1 VQAKQ
6 ADESKNMALTNAQR
20 VTRLE
25 KRAEELGFW
34 TVRRAIP
41 LDHWLFNGEPISHG
55 DLWPTREGVA
65 AFSHGEVPVP
75 ADWPLDDARLEL
87 DLGGEGLVRISYA
100 SGADEAFGL
109 DPNHRRFRLKEPRF
123 SVAADCVAR
132 LPFGVPNRDARL
144 SRARLVWLESH
155 LAEFTLLL
163 QQVMEMAQVLEGHE
177 VIDPLLS
184 AAEESLYTLRWPTA
198 TQAYIARVAPGR
210 ELKRV
215 WQLPAGIAEEP
226 AGLDET
232 QRASVSSAL
241 ACLVS
246 RLKTLRERY
255 PQTGALA
262 LTGHA
267 HLDLA
272 WLWPLAE
279 TRRKAVRTLSS
290 VIGLMD
296 RHPGFRFN
304 QSTAQLYAFLETD
317 DPALFTQIK
326 ERVASGQWEPIGGM
340 WVEPDTNMPTGE
352 SFVRQLLYGQR
363 YFEQTFGRRHTV
375 CWLPD
380 CFGFSPA
387 LPQILHLAGIDSFF
401 TIKVNWSETNQMP
414 FDLFWWEGLD
424 GSRVLAHTFKN
435 PAGGYNSKTDL
446 IAVIETWRNFT
457 GKHLNPESL
466 LCFGHGDGGG
476 GPTEEMLTRQR
487 QLSDFPVVPSLRP
500 VNVADWFASTGDRV
514 AANPE
519 LPTWVGEIYLELHRG
534 TLTSQ
539 GRTKFLHRR
548 AERALITAETLSSIA
563 TLLGGPLVPSLEEHW
578 RALLRNQ
585 FHDILPG
592 SSIREVCEQT
602 EAELA
607 GVIAA
612 GLAMVDDQL
621 SAIADTLATSD
632 GGAGILV
639 INPDLSARP
648 LRLASEAA
656 LPGGQAVEGGSVLAG
671 GATVP
676 GLSAMVVAAASP
688 PSGLRVDTRWLENAR
703 LRIDMNEDG
712 SLASVYDKQAEREI
726 LADRGNQIWAY
737 VDKPREW
744 DAWDVEEDYRRQG
757 EEVTATSPLQIAE
770 AGPHRAAIQVVRRFR
785 DSEIVQ
791 TVQLWANSARLD
803 FKTDIDWHDR
813 RILLKARFPL
823 AIHTDHAT
831 FECAHGVIRRPTHRN
846 TSWDQARFEVAA
858 HRFVDMSEHG
868 YGVALLNDGKY
879 GHHAVGNE
887 LGLTLLRS
895 PVYPDPLADEGR
907 QSFTYSLYP
916 HTAHW
921 LGGGVLAE
929 AEDLNQPLL
938 CRPVASGAGT
948 TWTAVGIGG
957 ITLGL
962 SGLKPAEDG
971 NGLIFRTYEPAGA
984 SGKADITLAEGWSL
998 SDEVDLLEDRQGPA
1012 GLRFSPFKLR
1022 SWRINRTS

>member
-1 VQAKQ
+1 
-6 ADESKNMALTNAQR
+6 MALTNTQR

-34 TVRRAIP
+34 TVQRALP
-41 LDHWLFNGEPISHG
+41 LDRWLFNGEPISPG
-55 DLWPTREGVA
+55 EPWPTREGVA
-65 AFSHGEVPVP
+65 AFSHGEVAVP
-75 ADWPLDDARLEL
+75 ADWRLDDARLEL
-87 DLGGEGLVRISYA
+87 DLGGEGLVRLSYA
-100 SGADEAFGL
+100 SGAGEAFGL
-109 DPNHRRFRLKEPRF
+109 DPNHQRFRLKEPRF
-123 SVAADCVAR
+123 SITADCVAR

-144 SRARLVWLESH
+144 SRARLVWLESQ
-155 LAEFTLLL
+155 LAEFALLL
-163 QQVMEMAQVLEGHE
+163 RQVVEMAQVLEGHE
-177 VIDPLLS
+177 AIDPLLS

-198 TQAYIARVAPGR
+198 TQAYVARVAPGR
-210 ELKRV
+210 ELQRV
-215 WQLPAGIAEEP
+215 WQLPARIAEEP
-226 AGLDET
+226 AGLDGAE
-232 QRASVSSAL
+232 RASVSSAL
-241 ACLVS
+241 ASLVS
-246 RLKTLRERY
+246 RLRTLRERY

-279 TRRKAVRTLSS
+279 TRRKSIRTFSS
-290 VIGLMD
+290 VIALMD
-296 RHPGFRFN
+296 RYPDFRFN

-326 ERVASGQWEPIGGM
+326 ERVASGQWEPVGGM

-352 SFVRQLLYGQR
+352 SLVRQLLYGQG
-363 YFEQTFGRRHTV
+363 YFERTFGRRHTV

-387 LPQILHLAGIDSFF
+387 LPQILCLAGIDSFF

-414 FDLFWWEGLD
+414 FDLFWWQGLD

-435 PAGGYNSKTDL
+435 PAGGYNSQTDL
-446 IAVIETWRNFT
+446 VAVIETWRNFT

-487 QLSDFPVVPSLRP
+487 QLSDFPVVPSLRA
-500 VNVADWFASTGDRV
+500 VSVADWFAATHDRV
-514 AANPE
+514 AANPK

-548 AERALITAETLSSIA
+548 AERALITAETVSSMA
-563 TLLGGPLVPSLEEHW
+563 TLMGGPFAPSLEEHW
-578 RALLRNQ
+578 RVLLRNQ

-592 SSIREVCEQT
+592 SSIREVYAQT

-607 GVIAA
+607 EVAAA
-612 GLAMVDDQL
+612 GATVVDDQL
-621 SAIADTLATSD
+621 SAIADTLGELD
-632 GGAGILV
+632 GGGILV
-639 INPDLSARP
+639 VNPDLSARP

-656 LPGGQAVEGGSVLAG
+656 LPGGQAVEGGSVVAG
-671 GATVP
+671 GASVP
-676 GLSAMVVAAASP
+676 GLSVMVVAASSP
-688 PSGLRVDTRWLENAR
+688 PAGLSADTRSIENAR
-703 LRIDMNEDG
+703 LRIDLNEDG
-712 SLASVYDKQAEREI
+712 TLASVYDKHADREV

-744 DAWDVEEDYRRQG
+744 DAWDVDEDYGRQG
-757 EEVTATSPLQIAE
+757 EEVTATSAE
-770 AGPHRAAIQVVRRFR
+770 VVETGPHRAAIRIVRRFR

-791 TVQLWANSARLD
+791 TVRLWANSARLD
-803 FKTDIDWHDR
+803 FKTEIDWHDR
-813 RILLKARFPL
+813 RVLLKARFPL

-879 GHHAVGNE
+879 GHHAVDNE

-895 PVYPDPLADEGR
+895 PVYPDPLAEEGP
-907 QSFTYSLYP
+907 QSFAYSLYP
-916 HTAHW
+916 HTGHW
-921 LGGGVLAE
+921 LDGGVLAE

-938 CRPVASGAGT
+938 CRPVASGAGSA
-948 TWTAVGIGG
+948 WTAVKIDGIK
-957 ITLGL
+957 LGL
-962 SGLKPAEDG
+962 SGFKPAEDG

-984 SGKADITLAEGWSL
+984 SGMADITLAEGWSL
-998 SDEVDLLEDRQGPA
+998 GDEVDLLEDRQGPA
-1012 GLRFSPFKLR
+1012 NRRFSPFKLR
-1022 SWRINRTS
+1022 GWRIKRAG

>member
-1 VQAKQ
+1 
-6 ADESKNMALTNAQR
+6 MALTKAQR
-20 VTRLE
+20 VTRLK
-25 KRAEELGFW
+25 KRSEELALW

-41 LDHWLFNGEPISHG
+41 LDHWLFNGEPIARG
-55 DLWPTREGVA
+55 EPWPTREGVA
-65 AFSHGEVPVP
+65 ALSHGEVAVP
-75 ADWPLDDARLEL
+75 ADWPLDDARLDL
-87 DLGGEGLVRISYA
+87 DLGGEGLLRLSYA
-100 SGADEAFGL
+100 SGASDVFGL
-109 DPNHRRFRLKEPRF
+109 DPNHCRFRPKEPRF
-123 SVAADCVAR
+123 SITADCVAR

-144 SRARLVWLESH
+144 GQTRLVWLESQ
-155 LAEFTLLL
+155 LAEFVLLL
-163 QQVMEMAQVLEGHE
+163 RQVIEMAQVLEAHQ

-198 TQAYIARVAPGR
+198 TQAYVARVTPGR
-210 ELKRV
+210 ELQRI

-241 ACLVS
+241 ASLVS
-246 RLKTLRERY
+246 RLKALRERY

-279 TRRKAVRTLSS
+279 TRRKAIRTFSS

-296 RHPGFRFN
+296 QHPDFRFN

-317 DPALFTQIK
+317 DPGLFMQIK
-326 ERVASGQWEPIGGM
+326 QRVASGQWEPIGGM

-352 SFVRQLLYGQR
+352 SLVRQLLYGQR
-363 YFEQTFGRRHTV
+363 YFERTFGRRHTV

-401 TIKVNWSETNQMP
+401 TIKVNWSETNRMP

-435 PAGGYNSKTDL
+435 PAGGYNSTTDL
-446 IAVIETWRNFT
+446 LAVIETWRNFT

-487 QLSDFPVVPSLRP
+487 QLANFPVVPALRP
-500 VNVADWFASTGDRV
+500 VNVADWFASTRDRV
-514 AANPE
+514 AANPK

-548 AERALITAETLSSIA
+548 AERALITAETISSMA
-563 TLLGGPLVPSLEEHW
+563 TLLGGPLAPSLEEHW
-578 RALLRNQ
+578 RVLLRNQ

-592 SSIREVCEQT
+592 SSIREVYEQT
-602 EAELA
+602 EVELA

-612 GLAMVDDQL
+612 GTTVVRDQL
-621 SAIADTLATSD
+621 SAIADMLAASD
-632 GGAGILV
+632 GGNGMLV

-648 LRLASEAA
+648 LRLLSEAA

-676 GLSAMVVAAASP
+676 GLSAMVVAAGSP
-688 PSGLRVDTRWLENAR
+688 PAGLSVDTRRIENAR
-703 LRIDMNEDG
+703 LRIDLNEDG
-712 SLASVYDKQAEREI
+712 TLARVYDKRADREV

-744 DAWDVEEDYRRQG
+744 DAWDVEEDYWRQG
-757 EEVTATSPLQIAE
+757 EEVTATSALEVVE
-770 AGPHRAAIQVVRRFR
+770 AGPHRAAIRVVRRFR

-791 TVQLWANSARLD
+791 TMRLWANSARLD

-895 PVYPDPLADEGR
+895 PVYPDPLADEGQ

-916 HTAHW
+916 HTSHW
-921 LGGGVLAE
+921 LDGGVLAE

-938 CRPVASGAGT
+938 CRPAVSGAGT
-948 TWTAVGIGG
+948 TWMAVEISG

-962 SGLKPAEDG
+962 SGFKPAEDG

-984 SGKADITLAEGWSL
+984 SGEADITLAEGWSL
-998 SDEVDLLEDRQGPA
+998 GDGVDLLEDQQGPA
-1012 GLRFSPFKLR
+1012 NLRFSPFKLR
-1022 SWRINRTS
+1022 SWRIRRTA